1 MSDVWYCINESDTG
15 DWVTSIWDGLG
26 IPAAQIPSTGE
37 SGAAYLFNDIAG
49 QGASPTDE
57 FSSTIL
63 SVPPVGVFTHD
74 EYSAISFTGA
84 ADGVYTATY
93 MAERNS
99 VPYLNPETA
108 GGEWVITMT
117 IGNAQTLANVLMPQM
132 SVTASASTTFNGNLL
147 MANITMPQMIAF
159 AAAEAETVTFLSEV
173 LTEMPQFTTYG
184 LVSNGGDMVSSVA
197 LSMPA
202 IQALVM
208 AQMPKRQNYGTPLE
222 EKQKMVNSRRSS
234 ENRNKDY
241 QPIEREVPDW
251 YVPKT

>member
-26 IPAAQIPSTGE
+26 IPADQIPSTGE

-63 SVPPVGVFTHD
+63 TVPPVGVFTHD
-74 EYSAISFTGA
+74 EYSALSFTGA

-117 IGNAQTLANVLMPQM
+117 IGLSNYQLDSDGGAFSYSGGAATLTYSSAPSAYELTAEGGVFSYSGGNAQLTFGNTL
-132 SVTASASTTFNGNLL
+132 SAEGGG
-147 MANITMPQMIAF
+147 
-159 AAAEAETVTFLSEV
+159 
-173 LTEMPQFTTYG
+173 FTYA
-184 LVSNGGDMVSSVA
+184 GGDAAFSRTYLLQASGGSFSFSGGAASLNYSAAVYSRISGYTIGYAQSPVSA
-197 LSMPA
+197 E
-202 IQALVM
+202 
-208 AQMPKRQNYGTPLE
+208 Y
-222 EKQKMVNSRRSS
+222 
-234 ENRNKDY
+234 RNN
-241 QPIEREVPDW
+241 QVGI
-251 YVPKT
+251 